1 MDGEG
6 GGRTAREWLVLLLIG
21 VALVIVGNATLQLL
35 IAVGVIVAL
44 VAAGGLTMRLL
55 KGR

>member
-6 GGRTAREWLVLLLIG
+6 NGRTAREWLVLLLIG
-21 VALVIVGNATLQLL
+21 VALVVVGNVTLQLL
-35 IAVGVIVAL
+35 IAVGVVVAV

-55 KGR
+55 RGH